1 MGRGA
6 LAERALL
13 IAGRT
18 ELAAEAIGLLEVVAE
33 DLLEL
38 RQPVADDP
46 LEPGGE
52 VLVEGRSKSSSG
64 WRGRRPRG
72 RGCA

>member
-1 MGRGA
+1 MGRGS

-18 ELAAEAIGLLEVVAE
+18 ELAAEAVGLLEVVTE
-33 DLLEL
+33 DLLDL
-38 RQPVADDP
+38 PHPVADDP

-52 VLVEGRSKSSSG
+52 VLVEGRSELFG
-64 WRGRRPRG
+64 VAR
-72 RGCA
+72 